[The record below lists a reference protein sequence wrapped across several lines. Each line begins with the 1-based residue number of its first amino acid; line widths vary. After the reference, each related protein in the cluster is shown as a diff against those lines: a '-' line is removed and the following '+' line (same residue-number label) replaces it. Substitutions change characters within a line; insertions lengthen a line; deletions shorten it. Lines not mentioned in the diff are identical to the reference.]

1 MEDTIIN
8 NIINKIIENKIKQL
22 LEIINKNY
30 PSKFKKENID
40 KELEYIIKHINIIVK
55 HNDTNIESESI
66 KKTTNTKVNT
76 NKQNTKTLTIPQEN
90 RCCARCWSN
99 NIVDRETMLKIKEID
114 AIFKVNDFRNINIK
128 KFHKKLYIF
137 PMF

>member
-66 KKTTNTKVNT
+66 K
-76 NKQNTKTLTIPQEN
+76 
-90 RCCARCWSN
+90 
-99 NIVDRETMLKIKEID
+99 
-114 AIFKVNDFRNINIK
+114 
-128 KFHKKLYIF
+128 
-137 PMF
+137 